1 MNDIT
6 LRSTLFIAACAA
18 LLAACAGTPPAR
30 DEMFVTR
37 SSAKS
42 PADLQQAIRD
52 YVQLKNWQYIGDNK
66 IKGGQITQ
74 VRICDPK
81 AAADIWSAGLQV
93 SAMLPCGHMS
103 VYQEGGVTKVTLL
116 SPRFL
121 ARLDPHP
128 AVKKLA
134 EGVSDPFTAML
145 DDVTK

>member
-1 MNDIT
+1 MNST
-6 LRSTLFIAACAA
+6 PMRSALFVVALAGVIAG
-18 LLAACAGTPPAR
+18 CAGTPAAR
-30 DEMFVTR
+30 DDMFVTR

-42 PADLQQAIRD
+42 PADLHQAIRN
-52 YVQLKNWQYIGDNK
+52 YVQQKNWQYIGDNK
-66 IKGGQITQ
+66 IKGGQVTQ

-81 AAADIWSAGLQV
+81 AASDIWSAGMKV

-103 VYQEGGVTKVTLL
+103 VYQEDGVTKVTLL

-134 EGVSDPFTAML
+134 EDVSDPFTAML
-145 DDVTK
+145 DEVTR

>member
-1 MNDIT
+1 MNHISF
-6 LRSTLFIAACAA
+6 RSTLFIAACAA
-18 LLAACAGTPPAR
+18 LLAGCAGTPPTR

-52 YVQLKNWQYIGDNK
+52 YVQHKNWQYIGDNK

-116 SPRFL
+116 NPRFL

-134 EGVSDPFTAML
+134 EGVSNPFTAML